1 MLDSGSK
8 RTETYTILRASL
20 STTGAESPSVRLSRC
35 SPLSLAKTIFWAGY
49 CVINCKLVGLYLF
62 QIWIFNSQDGG
73 RVVTYLKTVCRRSRP
88 FLARGRKRNA
98 AAGRLGWAA
107 ARSKRKA
114 DIRPWG
120 LGSWVFAP
128 ALAAP
133 HQNLFGTR
141 TVGRRVNWN
150 TPRDSINFAQRLP
163 DGGIQP
169 QAANS
174 LPFLHGLSLR
184 KVAERE
190 RVHLE
195 PLKKAAAK
203 KFANDFVRAR
213 RWLQRNDDPP

>member
-1 MLDSGSK
+1 M
-8 RTETYTILRASL
+8 
-20 STTGAESPSVRLSRC
+20 
-35 SPLSLAKTIFWAGY
+35 
-49 CVINCKLVGLYLF
+49 F

-184 KVAERE
+184 KVAGGRE
-190 RVHLE
+190 S
-195 PLKKAAAK
+195 PL
-203 KFANDFVRAR
+203 RAFEKGGR
-213 RWLQRNDDPP
+213 EKVCQ